1 MLTQVVFFT
10 IMMMCIGVLLLQ
22 VVIKYLVN
30 HHIVAKNYLQQEIP
44 IGLGMYLWLFLI
56 IYYSSF
62 QWIIPTYEIK
72 QTLLREY
79 IVILTILFIV
89 GWLDDQVGDSE
100 VKGFKGHLM
109 KLMKERR
116 LTTGLLKALSTGVLT
131 VWVLIIL
138 EHHPL
143 LEVLQFF
150 ILTLMTNGVNLLD
163 LRPGRAIKF
172 FLLLSSVIFLISS
185 LLNIFIYLLPVVIAV
200 LLLLPKDIQGKVMLG
215 DSGSNLLGFVLGFCF
230 IIMTPW
236 WTQISVFI
244 LLVYMHWISEQSSI
258 TQWIQTK
265 PFIHWIDQ
273 WGRV

>member
-1 MLTQVVFFT
+1 MLTLVFFS
-10 IMMMCIGVLLLQ
+10 ILSISMGILLLQ
-22 VVIKYLVN
+22 VVIKYLVRN
-30 HHIVAKNYLQQEIP
+30 QIVATNYLEQEIP
-44 IGLGMYLWLFLI
+44 IGLGMYLWLYLI
-56 IYYSSF
+56 FYYFSI
-62 QWIIPTYEIK
+62 QWFIFPNEIM
-72 QTLLREY
+72 QVLISNY

-89 GWLDDQVGDSE
+89 GWLDDRVGDSE
-100 VKGFKGHLM
+100 VKGLRGHLM
-109 KLMKERR
+109 KLVKERR
-116 LTTGLLKALSTGVLT
+116 LTTGLLKAVSTGGLA
-131 VWVLIIL
+131 VWVLILL

-143 LEVLQFF
+143 LEIIQFF

-172 FLLLSSVIFLISS
+172 FLLLSSVLFLFTSI
-185 LLNIFIYLLPVVIAV
+185 LNFFLYLFPIVIAV

-236 WTQISVFI
+236 WIQISVLI
-244 LLVYMHWISEQSSI
+244 LLVYMHWISEKSSI
-258 TQWIQTK
+258 TQWIQSK